1 MKKLLALV
9 LALVMSMSL
18 VTISNAAFKDAD
30 KIDYKE
36 AVDVMNA
43 VGVFIGDEKGN
54 FNAKENL
61 TREQAA
67 KIIAYLELGSKAAD
81 ALVGGATF
89 TDVASSRWSAGF
101 VGYCAQAGIVSG
113 VGDSKFDPA
122 GQLTALQFGKM
133 LLVELGYDAKAAG
146 MVGADWAINTSK
158 LMASTKLMDKIDGS
172 VNQVLTREKAAQMC
186 VNALKA
192 PTVEYSTKGSSITVN
207 GAEINFGASVPTYV
221 TNTIAKEQTISKQTL
236 TNSNA
241 YTIELGEKLFKD
253 LKLNR
258 TTDDF
263 GRPANEWFWKAA
275 KVGTY
280 ADKADLSYTEKVK
293 LGTIYS
299 DLGLGEKVLAKN
311 VTVYVDG
318 DKGTLAKDISKGE
331 DTKIG
336 GQGTLTEVYYD
347 SGDNSAVICHINYYI
362 GEVQKTVAATASKD
376 AYIVVATDSVK
387 PAGASGVENF
397 TTDEKFDDDA
407 MVYYTYSESAEEIK
421 SVAVCETASG
431 TVTEAQNARNA
442 KVDTANVTIGGTK
455 YKAAAK
461 FVGEEVSDVMV
472 KYDYKV
478 YLDGNANMLKIEK
491 VSKLSNEYA
500 LVRATQGK
508 NVFSSN
514 KAQIVFADG
523 TEKVV
528 STAKDYNKAGTNH
541 IDNNTIVTWTV
552 EDGVYT
558 LQPVATLQSDKVT
571 MNETERALN
580 LYMSGSPLAS
590 SLVITNDKAGMKI
603 GGGNTVKANSNT
615 VLVLYNVKDDS
626 YTTYTGIKSIP
637 SIETSATVGANVYYF
652 CDRGDM
658 ATILFVDVDNDSIV
672 KGAGKNAIYLAGAS
686 RSNLI
691 QNSTGNYYEYN
702 AIVDDEI
709 TTVKVDKAT
718 KVGSKYAYELDGM
731 FKSYNVN
738 SKGVITSLTAHA
750 DYADDG
756 KGTYLNGVGLDK
768 TSKDY
773 TVILNT
779 AGLFVKADGTEDKT
793 NYKNETITCDEK
805 ATFYY
810 VDKDGKITEITYKN
824 VTKDLNDK
832 VYAYVDDYMV
842 KQLVVFEVKD
852 TGAGTSKPL
861 AMGEKPVSYVD
872 GSKVVLEVVDNNT
885 TGLRTAKNEA
895 IAALRAAGYTRVGF
909 DASNTWL
916 TAYDKNLNEVYFDID
931 TNYYVSLTVDDKVVE
946 YVAANGSFNATK
958 ASATK
963 WSDISGKGTGFLN
976 GTTYKAYFKSTDTDE
991 ALIAKTSGTTTVIKT
1006 GYVQIG
1012 TTQDT
1017 SVTGLG
1023 SSGTNKV
1030 TVTTGNVAYN
1040 KATVKIEVDKAN
1052 VTKDYTI
1059 TVKNDGKV
1067 VDTFTAKKDTAIDKT
1082 VSLGD
1087 LTANIGNSEITVEAT
1102 EIVTPV
1108 MLTKNL
1114 VDKANGLT
1122 FTWTLANQVTPGT
1135 IVKGSLKITGDLTAG
1150 HTGNTVI
1157 TLADNA
1163 STGISGIKW
1172 VVADATAVGCSVS
1185 SAALTIPDTF
1195 ANTADGVTIHFEFT
1209 VDAGSTTPAI
1219 KATV

>member
-43 VGVFIGDEKGN
+43 VGVFVGDEKGN

-89 TDVASSRWSAGF
+89 TDVASTRWSAGF
-101 VGYCAQAGIVSG
+101 VGYCAQAGVVAG
-113 VGDSKFDPA
+113 NGDGKFDPA

-172 VNQVLTREKAAQMC
+172 VNQVLTREKAAQMS

-192 PTVEYSTKGSSITVN
+192 PTVEYSTKGSSIIVN

-347 SGDNSAVICHINYYI
+347 SGDNTAVICHINYYI

-397 TTDEKFDDDA
+397 TTDAKFDDDA

-431 TVTEAQNARNA
+431 TVTEAQNAKNA

-514 KAQIVFADG
+514 KAQVVFADG

-571 MNETERALN
+571 TNKTVRALN
-580 LYMSGSPLAS
+580 LYTSSTP

-603 GGGNTVKANSNT
+603 DGNIVKANSNT

-637 SIETSATVGANVYYF
+637 TIETSAAVGANVYYF

-658 ATILFVDVDNDSIV
+658 ATILFVDVDNDSIIT
-672 KGAGKNAIYLAGAS
+672 GAGKNAIYLAGAS

-852 TGAGTSKPL
+852 TNTNTNKPL

-872 GSKVVLEVVDNNT
+872 GSKVVLEVVDT
-885 TGLRTAKNEA
+885 TGLSAARAEA
-895 IAALRAAGYTRVGF
+895 TNALRAAGYTRVKY
-909 DASNTWL
+909 DVPTSPSYI
-916 TAYDKNLNEVYFDID
+916 TAYDKNLNEVYFDVYI
-931 TNYYVSLTVDDKVVE
+931 NYYVSLTVDDKPVE
-946 YVAANGSFNATK
+946 YVAADSNFNATK
-958 ASATK
+958 DSATK
-963 WSDISGKGTGFLN
+963 WSDISGKGTGFVK
-976 GTTYKAYFKSTDTDE
+976 GTAYKAYFKSTDTDE
-991 ALIAKTSGTTTVIKT
+991 ALIVKTSGTTTVIKT

-1012 TTQDT
+1012 TTQDA
-1017 SVTGLG
+1017 SVSGL
-1023 SSGTNKV
+1023 STSGTNKV
-1030 TVTTGNVAYN
+1030 TVTTGNVVYN

-1087 LTANIGNSEITVEAT
+1087 LTANIADSKITVEAT

-1209 VDAGSTTPAI
+1209 VDSSSTNPAI

>member
-30 KIDYKE
+30 SIDYKE

-89 TDVASSRWSAGF
+89 TDVASTRWSAGF
-101 VGYCAQAGIVSG
+101 VGYCAQAGVVAG
-113 VGDSKFDPA
+113 VGNGKFDPA

-192 PTVEYSTKGSSITVN
+192 PTVEYSTKGSSIIVN

-258 TTDDF
+258 TADDF

-347 SGDNSAVICHINYYI
+347 SGDNTAVICHINYYI

-376 AYIVVATDSVK
+376 AYIVIATDSVK
-387 PAGASGVENF
+387 PDGAAGVENF
-397 TTDEKFDDDA
+397 TTDAKFDDDVA
-407 MVYYTYSESAEEIK
+407 VYYTYSESADEIK
-421 SVAVCETASG
+421 SVAVCETVSG
-431 TVTEAQNARNA
+431 TVTEAQNAKTA
-442 KVDTANVTIGGTK
+442 KEDTANVTISEK

-461 FVGEEVSDVMV
+461 FVGEEVSDSMV

-478 YLDGNANMLKIEK
+478 YLDGNNNMLKIEK

-514 KAQIVFADG
+514 KAQVVFADG

-528 STAKDYNKAGTNH
+528 STAKDYNKVSSYQ
-541 IDNNTIVTWTV
+541 IPNNTIVTWTE

-558 LQPVATLQSDKVT
+558 FQPVENKGNVTVRATDLNATANNTLVVT
-571 MNETERALN
+571 NN
-580 LYMSGSPLAS
+580 
-590 SLVITNDKAGMKI
+590 KAGMTIKDKTI
-603 GGGNTVKANSNT
+603 NANSNT
-615 VLVLYNVKDDS
+615 ILVLYDKKDDS
-626 YTTYTGIKSIP
+626 YTTYTGIKEMP
-637 SIETSATVGANVYYF
+637 SIATKATVEADVYYY
-652 CDRGDM
+652 CNSGSM
-658 ATILFVDVDNDSIV
+658 ATILFVDVDNDTIV
-672 KGAGKNAIYLAGAS
+672 AGAGRNAIYLAGAS

-709 TTVKVDKAT
+709 TTVKVDKTT

-738 SKGVITSLTAHA
+738 SKGVITSLTAHDTYGSVAA
-750 DYADDG
+750 DKAQYLAGDG
-756 KGTYLNGVGLDK
+756 LNKV
-768 TSKDY
+768 SADY
-773 TVILNT
+773 TVIIDT
-779 AGLFVKADGTEDKT
+779 KASG
-793 NYKNETITCDEK
+793 KNATITCDEK

-824 VTKDLNDK
+824 VTKDENDK
-832 VYAYVDDYMV
+832 VYAFVDDYMV

-852 TGAGTSKPL
+852 TAPAAGTFDPADPKTAGIVGTTVVIP
-861 AMGEKPVSYVD
+861 KID
-872 GSKVVLEVVDNNT
+872 GVKVDNAANVLAKNGYTVTGLFGGTYWAVKDGTTYFFTESNPEYYTLTVNGTVVEYMAKGTASKISEKEFAAKYDTDGTAYKFVKGGTTYFFAYDSSSANAMTDGTAAVAIT
-885 TGLRTAKNEA
+885 TGYVKVTDNTSATTISGVETATAGGQKYAKVNNAVTVEYTV
-895 IAALRAAGYTRVGF
+895 AANTSVTLNYTVGGVAKTPITESTTAAGKVTFTVSG
-909 DASNTWL
+909 DKDIVL
-916 TAYDKNLNEVYFDID
+916 TSATPATTYGITYPAAKTKNGVTMTLTCPDTAVQGSTVTVKAKLTGKATGGNAVFALSGHGID
-931 TNYYVSLTVDDKVVE
+931 TNYANTFTGVTRSAAGTLTVADNTDLG
-946 YVAANGSFNATK
+946 AA
-958 ASATK
+958 
-963 WSDISGKGTGFLN
+963 
-976 GTTYKAYFKSTDTDE
+976 
-991 ALIAKTSGTTTVIKT
+991 
-1006 GYVQIG
+1006 
-1012 TTQDT
+1012 
-1017 SVTGLG
+1017 GL
-1023 SSGTNKV
+1023 
-1030 TVTTGNVAYN
+1030 
-1040 KATVKIEVDKAN
+1040 EV
-1052 VTKDYTI
+1052 
-1059 TVKNDGKV
+1059 
-1067 VDTFTAKKDTAIDKT
+1067 TFT
-1082 VSLGD
+1082 
-1087 LTANIGNSEITVEAT
+1087 
-1102 EIVTPV
+1102 
-1108 MLTKNL
+1108 
-1114 VDKANGLT
+1114 
-1122 FTWTLANQVTPGT
+1122 FTMP
-1135 IVKGSLKITGDLTAG
+1135 
-1150 HTGNTVI
+1150 
-1157 TLADNA
+1157 A
-1163 STGISGIKW
+1163 S
-1172 VVADATAVGCSVS
+1172 DATISIA
-1185 SAALTIPDTF
+1185 
-1195 ANTADGVTIHFEFT
+1195 
-1209 VDAGSTTPAI
+1209 
-1219 KATV
+1219 

>member
-81 ALVGGATF
+81 ALPGGATF
-89 TDVASSRWSAGF
+89 TDVASTRWSAGF
-101 VGYCAQAGIVSG
+101 VGYCAQAGVVNG
-113 VGDSKFDPA
+113 VGNSKFDPA

-172 VNQVLTREKAAQMC
+172 VNQVLTREKAAQMS

-347 SGDNSAVICHINYYI
+347 SGDNTAVICHINYYI

-376 AYIVVATDSVK
+376 AYIVIATDSEK
-387 PAGASGVENF
+387 PDGAAGVENF
-397 TTDEKFDDDA
+397 TTDAKFDDDVA
-407 MVYYTYSESAEEIK
+407 VYYTYSESADEIK
-421 SVAVCETASG
+421 SVAVCETVSG
-431 TVTEAQNARNA
+431 TVTEAQNAKTA
-442 KVDTANVTIGGTK
+442 KEDTANVTISEK

-461 FVGEEVSDVMV
+461 FVGEEVSDSMV

-478 YLDGNANMLKIEK
+478 YLDGNNNMLKIEK

-514 KAQIVFADG
+514 KAQVVFADG

-528 STAKDYNKAGTNH
+528 STAKDYNKVSSYQ
-541 IDNNTIVTWTV
+541 IPNNTIVTWTE

-558 LQPVATLQSDKVT
+558 FQPVENKG
-571 MNETERALN
+571 NETVRATDLN
-580 LYMSGSPLAS
+580 ATANNT
-590 SLVITNDKAGMKI
+590 LVVTNNKAGMTIKDKTI
-603 GGGNTVKANSNT
+603 NANSNT
-615 VLVLYNVKDDS
+615 ILVLYDKKDDS
-626 YTTYTGIKSIP
+626 YTTYTGIKEMP
-637 SIETSATVGANVYYF
+637 SIATEATVEADVYYY
-652 CDRGDM
+652 CNSGSM
-658 ATILFVDVDNDSIV
+658 ATILFVDVDNDTIV
-672 KGAGKNAIYLAGAS
+672 KGAGRNAIYLAGAS

-718 KVGSKYAYELDGM
+718 KVGSTYAYELDGM

-738 SKGVITSLTAHA
+738 SKGVITSLTAHDTYGSVAA
-750 DYADDG
+750 DKAQYLAGDG
-756 KGTYLNGVGLDK
+756 LNKV
-768 TSKDY
+768 SADY
-773 TVILNT
+773 TVIIDT
-779 AGLFVKADGTEDKT
+779 KASG
-793 NYKNETITCDEK
+793 KNATITCDEK

-824 VTKDLNDK
+824 VTKDENDK
-832 VYAYVDDYMV
+832 VYAFVDDYMV

-852 TGAGTSKPL
+852 KGAASGTFDPANPQKAYIDGVEIVIP
-861 AMGEKPVSYVD
+861 KVD
-872 GSKVVLEVVDNNT
+872 GKFVDN
-885 TGLRTAKNEA
+885 
-895 IAALRAAGYTRVGF
+895 AANVLVNNGYTVTGMF
-909 DASNTWL
+909 GSPATYWATKGGNT
-916 TAYDKNLNEVYFDID
+916 YFFTVKDPAPE
-931 TNYYVSLTVDDKVVE
+931 YYTLTVDGTVVE
-946 YVAANGSFNATK
+946 YIKSSEASTTTWKQVKDAAKGGTGMLENGTYAAYASKIDANKVVTSASVATKIETGYVKVTNSIGGSDPAIVVDGYAKANSSFTVKATYTSAVAANEEVVLTYDGTKTVTGVADTARKVFTFAVPAGVADVTLNSIANVGTYTVAAPKVVNGSGSEITGLK
-958 ASATK
+958 GLTVSAVADKTTAK
-963 WSDISGKGTGFLN
+963 SGETVTVTVTISGKATGAVTLTLT
-976 GTTYKAYFKSTDTDE
+976 GASWLAPSVPTGVAYTNSTV
-991 ALIAKTSGTTTVIKT
+991 LTVA
-1006 GYVQIG
+1006 
-1012 TTQDT
+1012 D
-1017 SVTGLG
+1017 
-1023 SSGTNKV
+1023 GTN
-1030 TVTTGNVAYN
+1030 
-1040 KATVKIEVDKAN
+1040 
-1052 VTKDYTI
+1052 
-1059 TVKNDGKV
+1059 
-1067 VDTFTAKKDTAIDKT
+1067 
-1082 VSLGD
+1082 LG
-1087 LTANIGNSEITVEAT
+1087 
-1102 EIVTPV
+1102 
-1108 MLTKNL
+1108 
-1114 VDKANGLT
+1114 
-1122 FTWTLANQVTPGT
+1122 
-1135 IVKGSLKITGDLTAG
+1135 
-1150 HTGNTVI
+1150 
-1157 TLADNA
+1157 
-1163 STGISGIKW
+1163 
-1172 VVADATAVGCSVS
+1172 
-1185 SAALTIPDTF
+1185 
-1195 ANTADGVTIHFEFT
+1195 DGVTVKCEFT
-1209 VDAGSTTPAI
+1209 VTSTMTTTNIAL
-1219 KATV
+1219 A

>member
-30 KIDYKE
+30 SIDYKE

-89 TDVASSRWSAGF
+89 TDVASTRWSAGF
-101 VGYCAQAGIVSG
+101 VGYCAQAGVVAG
-113 VGDSKFDPA
+113 VGNGKFDPA

-347 SGDNSAVICHINYYI
+347 SGDNTAVICHINYYI

-376 AYIVVATDSVK
+376 AYIVIATDSVK
-387 PAGASGVENF
+387 PDGAAGVENF
-397 TTDEKFDDDA
+397 TTDAKFDDDVA
-407 MVYYTYSESAEEIK
+407 VYYTYSESADEIK
-421 SVAVCETASG
+421 SVAVCETVSG
-431 TVTEAQNARNA
+431 TVTEAQNAKTA
-442 KVDTANVTIGGTK
+442 KEDTANVTISEK

-461 FVGEEVSDVMV
+461 FVGEEVSDSMV

-478 YLDGNANMLKIEK
+478 YLDGNNNMLKIEK

-514 KAQIVFADG
+514 KAQVVFADG

-528 STAKDYNKAGTNH
+528 STAKDYNKVSSYQ
-541 IDNNTIVTWTV
+541 IPNNTIVTWTE

-558 LQPVATLQSDKVT
+558 FQPVENKGNVTVRATDLNATANNTLVVT
-571 MNETERALN
+571 NN
-580 LYMSGSPLAS
+580 
-590 SLVITNDKAGMKI
+590 KAGMTIKNATI
-603 GGGNTVKANSNT
+603 NANSNT
-615 VLVLYNVKDDS
+615 ILVLYDKKDDS
-626 YTTYTGIKSIP
+626 YTTYTGIKEMP
-637 SIETSATVGANVYYF
+637 GIETTATVEADVYYY
-652 CDRGDM
+652 CNSGSM
-658 ATILFVDVDNDSIV
+658 ATILFVDVDNDTIV
-672 KGAGKNAIYLAGAS
+672 KGAGRNAIYLAGAS

-738 SKGVITSLTAHA
+738 SKGVITSLTAHTA
-750 DYADDG
+750 YNTNTGDALYLAGDG
-756 KGTYLNGVGLDK
+756 LNKV
-768 TSKDY
+768 SADY
-773 TVILNT
+773 TVIIDT
-779 AGLFVKADGTEDKT
+779 KASG
-793 NYKNETITCDEK
+793 KNATITCDEK

-824 VTKDLNDK
+824 VTKDENDK
-832 VYAYVDDYMV
+832 VYAFVDDYMV

-852 TGAGTSKPL
+852 KGAASGTFDPANPQKAYIDGYTVVIPKVDGKKVDNIANVLADNGYTVTGLMGTTVMANKNGVTYFFTESNPEYYTLTVNGTVVEYMANGTPSKFTEKEFAAKYGSLGTAYKFVKGGTTYFFGYSTTSTSAMTDGTAAVAITTGYVKVDDSTSATISGVETATAGGQKYAKVNNAVTVEYTVAANTSVTLNYTVGGVAQTPITESTTAAGKVTFT
-861 AMGEKPVSYVD
+861 VSGNKDIVLTSATTATAYGITYPAAKTTNGVTMTLTGPATAVD
-872 GSKVVLEVVDNNT
+872 GSTVTVKAKLTGKATGGNAVFALSGHGIDTTYAGTFTGVTRSAAGTLTVADNTDLGAAGLEVT
-885 TGLRTAKNEA
+885 FTFTMPTS
-895 IAALRAAGYTRVGF
+895 AA
-909 DASNTWL
+909 
-916 TAYDKNLNEVYFDID
+916 
-931 TNYYVSLTVDDKVVE
+931 
-946 YVAANGSFNATK
+946 
-958 ASATK
+958 
-963 WSDISGKGTGFLN
+963 
-976 GTTYKAYFKSTDTDE
+976 
-991 ALIAKTSGTTTVIKT
+991 
-1006 GYVQIG
+1006 
-1012 TTQDT
+1012 
-1017 SVTGLG
+1017 
-1023 SSGTNKV
+1023 
-1030 TVTTGNVAYN
+1030 
-1040 KATVKIEVDKAN
+1040 
-1052 VTKDYTI
+1052 TI
-1059 TVKNDGKV
+1059 TV
-1067 VDTFTAKKDTAIDKT
+1067 A
-1082 VSLGD
+1082 
-1087 LTANIGNSEITVEAT
+1087 
-1102 EIVTPV
+1102 
-1108 MLTKNL
+1108 
-1114 VDKANGLT
+1114 
-1122 FTWTLANQVTPGT
+1122 
-1135 IVKGSLKITGDLTAG
+1135 
-1150 HTGNTVI
+1150 
-1157 TLADNA
+1157 
-1163 STGISGIKW
+1163 
-1172 VVADATAVGCSVS
+1172 
-1185 SAALTIPDTF
+1185 
-1195 ANTADGVTIHFEFT
+1195 
-1209 VDAGSTTPAI
+1209 
-1219 KATV
+1219 

>member
-89 TDVASSRWSAGF
+89 TDVASTRWSAGF
-101 VGYCAQAGIVSG
+101 VGYCAQAGVVAG
-113 VGDSKFDPA
+113 VGNGKFDPA

-192 PTVEYSTKGSSITVN
+192 PTVEYSTKGSSIIVN

-347 SGDNSAVICHINYYI
+347 SGDNTAVICHINYYI

-376 AYIVVATDSVK
+376 AYIVIATDSVK
-387 PAGASGVENF
+387 PDGAAGVENF
-397 TTDEKFDDDA
+397 TTDAKFDDDVA
-407 MVYYTYSESAEEIK
+407 VYYTYSESADEIK
-421 SVAVCETASG
+421 SVAVCETVSG
-431 TVTEAQNARNA
+431 TVTEAQNAKTA
-442 KVDTANVTIGGTK
+442 KEDTANVTISEK

-461 FVGEEVSDVMV
+461 FVGEEVSDSMV

-478 YLDGNANMLKIEK
+478 YLDGNNNMLKIEK

-514 KAQIVFADG
+514 KAQVVFADG

-528 STAKDYNKAGTNH
+528 STAKDYNKVSSYQ
-541 IDNNTIVTWTV
+541 IPNNTIVTWTE

-558 LQPVATLQSDKVT
+558 FQPVENKGNVTVRATDLNATANNTLVVT
-571 MNETERALN
+571 NN
-580 LYMSGSPLAS
+580 
-590 SLVITNDKAGMKI
+590 KAGMTIKNATI
-603 GGGNTVKANSNT
+603 NANSNT
-615 VLVLYNVKDDS
+615 ILVLYDKKDDS
-626 YTTYTGIKSIP
+626 YTTYTGIKEMP
-637 SIETSATVGANVYYF
+637 GIETTATVEADVYYY
-652 CDRGDM
+652 CNSGSM
-658 ATILFVDVDNDSIV
+658 ATILFVDVDNDTIV
-672 KGAGKNAIYLAGAS
+672 KGAGRNAIYLAGAS

-738 SKGVITSLTAHA
+738 SKGVITSLTAHTA
-750 DYADDG
+750 YNTNTGDALYLAGDG
-756 KGTYLNGVGLDK
+756 LNKV
-768 TSKDY
+768 SADY
-773 TVILNT
+773 TVIIDT
-779 AGLFVKADGTEDKT
+779 KASG
-793 NYKNETITCDEK
+793 KNATITCDEK

-824 VTKDLNDK
+824 VTKDENDK
-832 VYAYVDDYMV
+832 VYAFVDDYMV

-852 TGAGTSKPL
+852 KGAESGTFDPANPQKAYIDGYTVVIPKVDGKKVDNIANVLADNGYTVTGLMGTTVMANKNGVTYFFSESNPEYYTLTVNGTVVEYMANGTPSKFTEKEFAAKYGSLGTAYKFVKGGTTYFFGYSTTSTSAMTDGTAAVAITTGYVKVDDSTSATISGVETATAGGQKYAKVNNAVTVEYTVAANTSVTLNYTVGGVAQTPITESTTAAGKVTFT
-861 AMGEKPVSYVD
+861 VSGDKDIELTSATTATAYGITYPAAKTTNGVTMTLTGPATAVD
-872 GSKVVLEVVDNNT
+872 GSTVTVKAKLTGKATGGNAVFALSGHGIDTTYAGTFTGVTRSAAGTLTVADNTDLGAAGLEVT
-885 TGLRTAKNEA
+885 FTFTMP
-895 IAALRAAGYTRVGF
+895 
-909 DASNTWL
+909 
-916 TAYDKNLNEVYFDID
+916 
-931 TNYYVSLTVDDKVVE
+931 
-946 YVAANGSFNATK
+946 
-958 ASATK
+958 ASA
-963 WSDISGKGTGFLN
+963 
-976 GTTYKAYFKSTDTDE
+976 A
-991 ALIAKTSGTTTVIKT
+991 
-1006 GYVQIG
+1006 
-1012 TTQDT
+1012 
-1017 SVTGLG
+1017 
-1023 SSGTNKV
+1023 
-1030 TVTTGNVAYN
+1030 
-1040 KATVKIEVDKAN
+1040 
-1052 VTKDYTI
+1052 TI
-1059 TVKNDGKV
+1059 TV
-1067 VDTFTAKKDTAIDKT
+1067 A
-1082 VSLGD
+1082 
-1087 LTANIGNSEITVEAT
+1087 
-1102 EIVTPV
+1102 
-1108 MLTKNL
+1108 
-1114 VDKANGLT
+1114 
-1122 FTWTLANQVTPGT
+1122 
-1135 IVKGSLKITGDLTAG
+1135 
-1150 HTGNTVI
+1150 
-1157 TLADNA
+1157 
-1163 STGISGIKW
+1163 
-1172 VVADATAVGCSVS
+1172 
-1185 SAALTIPDTF
+1185 
-1195 ANTADGVTIHFEFT
+1195 
-1209 VDAGSTTPAI
+1209 
-1219 KATV
+1219 

>member
-89 TDVASSRWSAGF
+89 TDVASTRWSAGF
-101 VGYCAQAGIVSG
+101 VGYCAQAGVVAG
-113 VGDSKFDPA
+113 VGNGKFDPA

-258 TTDDF
+258 TADDF

-347 SGDNSAVICHINYYI
+347 SGDNTAVICHINYYI

-376 AYIVVATDSVK
+376 AYIVIATDSVK
-387 PAGASGVENF
+387 PDGAAGVENF
-397 TTDEKFDDDA
+397 TTDAKFDDDVA
-407 MVYYTYSESAEEIK
+407 VYYTYSESADEIK
-421 SVAVCETASG
+421 SVAVCETVSG
-431 TVTEAQNARNA
+431 TVTEAQNAKTA
-442 KVDTANVTIGGTK
+442 KEDTANVTISEK

-461 FVGEEVSDVMV
+461 FVGEEVSDSMV

-478 YLDGNANMLKIEK
+478 YLDGNNNMLKIEK

-514 KAQIVFADG
+514 KAQVVFADG

-528 STAKDYNKAGTNH
+528 STAKDYNKVSSYQ
-541 IDNNTIVTWTV
+541 IPNNTIVTWTE

-558 LQPVATLQSDKVT
+558 FQPVENKGNVTVRATDLNATANNTLVVT
-571 MNETERALN
+571 NN
-580 LYMSGSPLAS
+580 
-590 SLVITNDKAGMKI
+590 KAGMTIKDKTI
-603 GGGNTVKANSNT
+603 NANSNT
-615 VLVLYNVKDDS
+615 ILVLYDKKDDS
-626 YTTYTGIKSIP
+626 YTTYTGIKEMP
-637 SIETSATVGANVYYF
+637 SIATKATVEADVYYY
-652 CDRGDM
+652 CNSGSM
-658 ATILFVDVDNDSIV
+658 ATILFVDVDNDTIV
-672 KGAGKNAIYLAGAS
+672 AGAGRNAIYLAGAS

-709 TTVKVDKAT
+709 TTVKVDKTT

-738 SKGVITSLTAHA
+738 SKGVITSLTAHDTYGSVAA
-750 DYADDG
+750 DKAQYLAGDG
-756 KGTYLNGVGLDK
+756 LNKV
-768 TSKDY
+768 SADY
-773 TVILNT
+773 TVIIDT
-779 AGLFVKADGTEDKT
+779 KASG
-793 NYKNETITCDEK
+793 KNATITCDEK

-824 VTKDLNDK
+824 VTKDENDK
-832 VYAYVDDYMV
+832 VYAFVDDYMV

-852 TGAGTSKPL
+852 TAPTAGSFDPADPKTAGIVGTTVVIPKI
-861 AMGEKPVSYVD
+861 D
-872 GSKVVLEVVDNNT
+872 GVKVDNAANVLAKNGYTVTGMFGSPATYWAVKDGTTYFFTESNPEYYTLTVNGTVVEYMANGTPSKFTEKEFAAKYGTDGTAYKSVKGGTTYFLAYAPSSTSAMTDGTAAVAITTGYVKVTDNT
-885 TGLRTAKNEA
+885 TGATISGVETAT
-895 IAALRAAGYTRVGF
+895 AGGQKY
-909 DASNTWL
+909 A
-916 TAYDKNLNEVYFDID
+916 
-931 TNYYVSLTVDDKVVE
+931 KVNNAVTVE
-946 YVAANGSFNATK
+946 YTVAAN
-958 ASATK
+958 
-963 WSDISGKGTGFLN
+963 
-976 GTTYKAYFKSTDTDE
+976 
-991 ALIAKTSGTTTVIKT
+991 
-1006 GYVQIG
+1006 
-1012 TTQDT
+1012 T
-1017 SVTGLG
+1017 SVTLNYTVGG
-1023 SSGTNKV
+1023 VAKTPITESTTAAGKV
-1030 TVTTGNVAYN
+1030 TFTVSGDKDIVLTSATSATTYGITYPAAKTTNGVTMTLTCPDTAVQGSMVTVKAKLTG
-1040 KATVKIEVDKAN
+1040 KATGGDAVFTLSGHSIDTA
-1052 VTKDYTI
+1052 YA
-1059 TVKNDGKV
+1059 G
-1067 VDTFTAKKDTAIDKT
+1067 TFTGVSKSAVGQLT
-1082 VSLGD
+1082 VANNTDLG
-1087 LTANIGNSEITVEAT
+1087 AA
-1102 EIVTPV
+1102 
-1108 MLTKNL
+1108 
-1114 VDKANGLT
+1114 GLEVT
-1122 FTWTLANQVTPGT
+1122 FTFTMP
-1135 IVKGSLKITGDLTAG
+1135 
-1150 HTGNTVI
+1150 
-1157 TLADNA
+1157 A
-1163 STGISGIKW
+1163 S
-1172 VVADATAVGCSVS
+1172 DATISIA
-1185 SAALTIPDTF
+1185 
-1195 ANTADGVTIHFEFT
+1195 
-1209 VDAGSTTPAI
+1209 
-1219 KATV
+1219 

>member
-54 FNAKENL
+54 FNAKDNL

-67 KIIAYLELGSKAAD
+67 KIIAYLELGEKAAD

-89 TDVASSRWSAGF
+89 TDVASTRWSAGF
-101 VGYCAQAGIVSG
+101 VGYCAQAGVVAG
-113 VGDSKFDPA
+113 VGNGKFDPA

-192 PTVEYSTKGSSITVN
+192 PTVEYSTKGSSIIVN
-207 GAEINFGASVPTYV
+207 GAEINLGASVPTYV

-347 SGDNSAVICHINYYI
+347 SGDNTAVICHINYYI

-376 AYIVVATDSVK
+376 AYIVIATDSVK
-387 PAGASGVENF
+387 PDGAAGVENF
-397 TTDEKFDDDA
+397 TTDAKFDDDVA
-407 MVYYTYSESAEEIK
+407 VYYTYSESADEIK
-421 SVAVCETASG
+421 SVAVCETVSG
-431 TVTEAQNARNA
+431 TVTEAQNAKTA
-442 KVDTANVTIGGTK
+442 KEDTANVTISEK

-461 FVGEEVSDVMV
+461 FVGEEVSDSMV

-478 YLDGNANMLKIEK
+478 YLDGNNNMLKIEK

-514 KAQIVFADG
+514 KAQVVFADG

-528 STAKDYNKAGTNH
+528 STAKDYNKVSSYQ
-541 IDNNTIVTWTV
+541 IPNNTIVTWTE

-558 LQPVATLQSDKVT
+558 FQPVENKGNVTVRATDLNATANNTLVVT
-571 MNETERALN
+571 NN
-580 LYMSGSPLAS
+580 
-590 SLVITNDKAGMKI
+590 KAGMTIKDKTI
-603 GGGNTVKANSNT
+603 NANSNT
-615 VLVLYNVKDDS
+615 ILVLYDKKDDS
-626 YTTYTGIKSIP
+626 YTTYTGIKEMP
-637 SIETSATVGANVYYF
+637 SIATKATVEADVYYY
-652 CDRGDM
+652 CNSGSM
-658 ATILFVDVDNDSIV
+658 ATILFVDVDNDTIV
-672 KGAGKNAIYLAGAS
+672 VGAGRNAIYLAGAS

-709 TTVKVDKAT
+709 TTVKVDKTT

-738 SKGVITSLTAHA
+738 SKGVITSLTAHDTYGSVAA
-750 DYADDG
+750 DKAQYLAGDG
-756 KGTYLNGVGLDK
+756 LNKV
-768 TSKDY
+768 SADY
-773 TVILNT
+773 TVIIDT
-779 AGLFVKADGTEDKT
+779 KASG
-793 NYKNETITCDEK
+793 KNATITCDEK

-824 VTKDLNDK
+824 VTKDENDK
-832 VYAYVDDYMV
+832 VYAFVDDYMV

-852 TGAGTSKPL
+852 TAPTAGSFDPADPKTAGIVGTTVVIPKI
-861 AMGEKPVSYVD
+861 D
-872 GSKVVLEVVDNNT
+872 GVKVDNAANV
-885 TGLRTAKNEA
+885 LAKN
-895 IAALRAAGYTRVGF
+895 GYTVTGMF
-909 DASNTWL
+909 GSPATYWAVKDGTTYFFTESNP
-916 TAYDKNLNEVYFDID
+916 E
-931 TNYYVSLTVDDKVVE
+931 YYTLTVNGTVVE
-946 YVAANGSFNATK
+946 YMANGTPSKFTEKEFAAKYGTDGTAYKFVKRGTTYFFAYAPSSPSAMTDGTAAVAITTGYVKVDDSTSATTISGVETATAGGQKYAKVNNAVTVEYTVAAN
-958 ASATK
+958 
-963 WSDISGKGTGFLN
+963 
-976 GTTYKAYFKSTDTDE
+976 
-991 ALIAKTSGTTTVIKT
+991 
-1006 GYVQIG
+1006 
-1012 TTQDT
+1012 T
-1017 SVTGLG
+1017 SVTLNYTVGG
-1023 SSGTNKV
+1023 VAQTPITESTTAAGKV
-1030 TVTTGNVAYN
+1030 TFTVSGDKDIVLTSATLATTYGITYPAAKTTYGVTMTLTCPDTAVQGSMVTVKAKLTG
-1040 KATVKIEVDKAN
+1040 KATGGDAVFTLSGHSIDTA
-1052 VTKDYTI
+1052 YA
-1059 TVKNDGKV
+1059 G
-1067 VDTFTAKKDTAIDKT
+1067 TFTGVSKSAVGQLT
-1082 VSLGD
+1082 VANNTDLG
-1087 LTANIGNSEITVEAT
+1087 AA
-1102 EIVTPV
+1102 
-1108 MLTKNL
+1108 
-1114 VDKANGLT
+1114 GLEVT
-1122 FTWTLANQVTPGT
+1122 FTFTMP
-1135 IVKGSLKITGDLTAG
+1135 
-1150 HTGNTVI
+1150 
-1157 TLADNA
+1157 A
-1163 STGISGIKW
+1163 S
-1172 VVADATAVGCSVS
+1172 DATISIA
-1185 SAALTIPDTF
+1185 
-1195 ANTADGVTIHFEFT
+1195 
-1209 VDAGSTTPAI
+1209 
-1219 KATV
+1219 

>member
-30 KIDYKE
+30 SIDYKE

-347 SGDNSAVICHINYYI
+347 SGDNTAVICHINYYI

-376 AYIVVATDSVK
+376 AYIVIATDSVK
-387 PAGASGVENF
+387 PDGAAGVENF
-397 TTDEKFDDDA
+397 TTDAKFDDDVA
-407 MVYYTYSESAEEIK
+407 VYYTYSESADEIK
-421 SVAVCETASG
+421 SVAVCETVSG
-431 TVTEAQNARNA
+431 TVTEAQNAKTA
-442 KVDTANVTIGGTK
+442 KEDTANVTISEK

-461 FVGEEVSDVMV
+461 FVGEEVSDSMV

-478 YLDGNANMLKIEK
+478 YLDGNNNMLKIEK

-514 KAQIVFADG
+514 KAQVVFADG

-528 STAKDYNKAGTNH
+528 STAKDYNKVSSYQ
-541 IDNNTIVTWTV
+541 IPNNTIVTWTE

-558 LQPVATLQSDKVT
+558 FQPVENKGNVTVRATDLNATANNTLVVT
-571 MNETERALN
+571 NN
-580 LYMSGSPLAS
+580 
-590 SLVITNDKAGMKI
+590 KAGMTIKNATI
-603 GGGNTVKANSNT
+603 NANSNT
-615 VLVLYNVKDDS
+615 ILVLYDKKDDS
-626 YTTYTGIKSIP
+626 YTTYTGIKEMP
-637 SIETSATVGANVYYF
+637 GIETTATVEADVYYY
-652 CDRGDM
+652 CNSGSM
-658 ATILFVDVDNDSIV
+658 ATILFVDVDNDTIV
-672 KGAGKNAIYLAGAS
+672 KGAGRNAIYLAGAS

-738 SKGVITSLTAHA
+738 SKGVITSLTAHTA
-750 DYADDG
+750 YNTNTGDALYLAGDG
-756 KGTYLNGVGLDK
+756 LNKV
-768 TSKDY
+768 SADY
-773 TVILNT
+773 TVIIDT
-779 AGLFVKADGTEDKT
+779 KASG
-793 NYKNETITCDEK
+793 KNATITCDEK

-824 VTKDLNDK
+824 VTKDENDK
-832 VYAYVDDYMV
+832 VYAFVDDYMV

-852 TGAGTSKPL
+852 KGAASGTFDPANPQKAYIDGYTVVIPKVDGKKVDNIANVLADNGYTVTGLMGTTVMANKNGVTYFFTESNPEYYTLTVNGTVVEYMANGTPSKFTEKEFAAKYGSLGTAYKFVKGGTTYFFGYSTTSTSAMTDGTAAVAITTGYVKVDDSTSATISGVETATAGGQKYAKVNNAVTVEYTVAANTSVTLNYTVGGVAQTPITESTTAAGKVTFT
-861 AMGEKPVSYVD
+861 VSGNKDIVLTSATTATAYGITYPAAKTTNGVTMTLTGPATAVD
-872 GSKVVLEVVDNNT
+872 GSTVTVKAKLTGKATGGNAVFALSGHGIDTTYAGTFTGVTRSAAGTLTVADNTDLGAAGLEVT
-885 TGLRTAKNEA
+885 FTFTMPTS
-895 IAALRAAGYTRVGF
+895 AA
-909 DASNTWL
+909 
-916 TAYDKNLNEVYFDID
+916 
-931 TNYYVSLTVDDKVVE
+931 
-946 YVAANGSFNATK
+946 
-958 ASATK
+958 
-963 WSDISGKGTGFLN
+963 
-976 GTTYKAYFKSTDTDE
+976 
-991 ALIAKTSGTTTVIKT
+991 
-1006 GYVQIG
+1006 
-1012 TTQDT
+1012 
-1017 SVTGLG
+1017 
-1023 SSGTNKV
+1023 
-1030 TVTTGNVAYN
+1030 
-1040 KATVKIEVDKAN
+1040 
-1052 VTKDYTI
+1052 TI
-1059 TVKNDGKV
+1059 TV
-1067 VDTFTAKKDTAIDKT
+1067 A
-1082 VSLGD
+1082 
-1087 LTANIGNSEITVEAT
+1087 
-1102 EIVTPV
+1102 
-1108 MLTKNL
+1108 
-1114 VDKANGLT
+1114 
-1122 FTWTLANQVTPGT
+1122 
-1135 IVKGSLKITGDLTAG
+1135 
-1150 HTGNTVI
+1150 
-1157 TLADNA
+1157 
-1163 STGISGIKW
+1163 
-1172 VVADATAVGCSVS
+1172 
-1185 SAALTIPDTF
+1185 
-1195 ANTADGVTIHFEFT
+1195 
-1209 VDAGSTTPAI
+1209 
-1219 KATV
+1219 

>member
-101 VGYCAQAGIVSG
+101 VGYCAQAGVVNG
-113 VGDSKFDPA
+113 VGNGKFDPA

-192 PTVEYSTKGSSITVN
+192 PTVEYSTKGSSIIVN

-347 SGDNSAVICHINYYI
+347 SGDNTAVICHINYYI

-376 AYIVVATDSVK
+376 AYIVIATDSVK
-387 PAGASGVENF
+387 PAGAAGVENF
-397 TTDEKFDDDA
+397 TTDAKFDDDVA
-407 MVYYTYSESAEEIK
+407 VYYTYSESADEIK
-421 SVAVCETASG
+421 SVAVCETVSG
-431 TVTEAQNARNA
+431 TVTEAQNAKTA
-442 KVDTANVTIGGTK
+442 KEDTANVTISEK

-461 FVGEEVSDVMV
+461 FVGEEVSDSMV

-478 YLDGNANMLKIEK
+478 YLDGNNNMLKIEK

-514 KAQIVFADG
+514 KAQVVFADG

-528 STAKDYNKAGTNH
+528 STAKDYNKVSSYQ
-541 IDNNTIVTWTV
+541 IPNNTIVTWTE

-558 LQPVATLQSDKVT
+558 FQPVENKGNVTVRATDLNATANNTLVVT
-571 MNETERALN
+571 NN
-580 LYMSGSPLAS
+580 
-590 SLVITNDKAGMKI
+590 KAGMTIKNATI
-603 GGGNTVKANSNT
+603 NANSNT
-615 VLVLYNVKDDS
+615 ILVLYDKKDDS
-626 YTTYTGIKSIP
+626 YTTYTGIKEMP
-637 SIETSATVGANVYYF
+637 GIETTATVEADVYYY
-652 CDRGDM
+652 CNSGSM
-658 ATILFVDVDNDSIV
+658 ATILFVDVDNDTIV
-672 KGAGKNAIYLAGAS
+672 KGAGRNAIYLAGAS

-738 SKGVITSLTAHA
+738 SKGVITSLTAHTA
-750 DYADDG
+750 YNTNTGDALYLAGDG
-756 KGTYLNGVGLDK
+756 LNKV
-768 TSKDY
+768 SADY
-773 TVILNT
+773 TVIIDT
-779 AGLFVKADGTEDKT
+779 KASG
-793 NYKNETITCDEK
+793 KNATITCDEK

-824 VTKDLNDK
+824 VTKDENDK
-832 VYAYVDDYMV
+832 VYAFVDDYMV

-852 TGAGTSKPL
+852 TAPTAGSFDPADPKTAGIVGTTVVIPVIDGVKVDNAANVL
-861 AMGEKPVSYVD
+861 AKNGYTVTGLFGGTYWAVKDGTTYFFTESNPVYWTLKVD
-872 GSKVVLEVVDNNT
+872 GVTVEYMANGTLSKFTEKEFAAKYGSLGTAYKSVKAGATYFFGYNTISTSAMSDGTAAVAIT
-885 TGLRTAKNEA
+885 TG
-895 IAALRAAGYTRVGF
+895 
-909 DASNTWL
+909 
-916 TAYDKNLNEVYFDID
+916 
-931 TNYYVSLTVDDKVVE
+931 YVKVDDSTSATISGVETATAGGQKYAKVNNAVTVE
-946 YVAANGSFNATK
+946 YTVAAN
-958 ASATK
+958 
-963 WSDISGKGTGFLN
+963 
-976 GTTYKAYFKSTDTDE
+976 
-991 ALIAKTSGTTTVIKT
+991 
-1006 GYVQIG
+1006 
-1012 TTQDT
+1012 T
-1017 SVTGLG
+1017 SVTLNYTVGG
-1023 SSGTNKV
+1023 VAQTPITESTTAAGKV
-1030 TVTTGNVAYN
+1030 TFTVSGDKDIVLTSATPATTYGITYPAAKTTNGVTMTLTCPDTAVQGSMVTVKAKLTG
-1040 KATVKIEVDKAN
+1040 KATGGDAVFTLSGHSIDTA
-1052 VTKDYTI
+1052 YA
-1059 TVKNDGKV
+1059 G
-1067 VDTFTAKKDTAIDKT
+1067 TFTGVSKSAAGQLT
-1082 VSLGD
+1082 VANNTDLG
-1087 LTANIGNSEITVEAT
+1087 AA
-1102 EIVTPV
+1102 
-1108 MLTKNL
+1108 
-1114 VDKANGLT
+1114 GLEVT
-1122 FTWTLANQVTPGT
+1122 FTFTMP
-1135 IVKGSLKITGDLTAG
+1135 
-1150 HTGNTVI
+1150 
-1157 TLADNA
+1157 A
-1163 STGISGIKW
+1163 S
-1172 VVADATAVGCSVS
+1172 DATISIA
-1185 SAALTIPDTF
+1185 
-1195 ANTADGVTIHFEFT
+1195 
-1209 VDAGSTTPAI
+1209 
-1219 KATV
+1219 

>member
-89 TDVASSRWSAGF
+89 TDVASTRWSAGF
-101 VGYCAQAGIVSG
+101 VGYCAQAGVVAG
-113 VGDSKFDPA
+113 VGNGKFDPA

-192 PTVEYSTKGSSITVN
+192 PTVEYSTKGSSIIVN

-258 TTDDF
+258 TADDF

-347 SGDNSAVICHINYYI
+347 SGDNTAVICHINYYI

-376 AYIVVATDSVK
+376 AYIVIATDSVK
-387 PAGASGVENF
+387 PDGAAGVENF
-397 TTDEKFDDDA
+397 TTDAKFDDDVA
-407 MVYYTYSESAEEIK
+407 VYYTYSESADEIK
-421 SVAVCETASG
+421 SVAVCETVSG
-431 TVTEAQNARNA
+431 TVTEAQNAKTA
-442 KVDTANVTIGGTK
+442 KEDTANVTISEK

-461 FVGEEVSDVMV
+461 FVGEEVSDSMV

-478 YLDGNANMLKIEK
+478 YLDGNNNMLKIEK

-514 KAQIVFADG
+514 KAQVVFADG

-528 STAKDYNKAGTNH
+528 STAKDYNKVSSYQ
-541 IDNNTIVTWTV
+541 IPNNTIVTWTE

-558 LQPVATLQSDKVT
+558 FQPVENKGNVTVRATDLNATANNTLVVT
-571 MNETERALN
+571 NN
-580 LYMSGSPLAS
+580 
-590 SLVITNDKAGMKI
+590 KAGMTIKDKTI
-603 GGGNTVKANSNT
+603 NANSNT
-615 VLVLYNVKDDS
+615 ILVLYDKKDDS
-626 YTTYTGIKSIP
+626 YTTYTGIKEMP
-637 SIETSATVGANVYYF
+637 SIATKATVEADVYYY
-652 CDRGDM
+652 CNSGSM
-658 ATILFVDVDNDSIV
+658 ATILFVDVDNDTIV
-672 KGAGKNAIYLAGAS
+672 AGAGRNAIYLAGAS

-709 TTVKVDKAT
+709 TTVKVDKTT

-738 SKGVITSLTAHA
+738 SKGVITSLTAHDTYGSVAA
-750 DYADDG
+750 DKAQYLAGDG
-756 KGTYLNGVGLDK
+756 LNKV
-768 TSKDY
+768 SADY
-773 TVILNT
+773 TVIIDT
-779 AGLFVKADGTEDKT
+779 KASG
-793 NYKNETITCDEK
+793 KNATITCDEK

-824 VTKDLNDK
+824 VTKDENDK
-832 VYAYVDDYMV
+832 VYAFVDDYMV

-852 TGAGTSKPL
+852 TAPTAGSFDPADPKTAGIVGTTVVIPVIDGVKVDNAANVL
-861 AMGEKPVSYVD
+861 AKNGYTVTGLFGGTYWAVKDGTTYFFTESNPVYWTLKVD
-872 GSKVVLEVVDNNT
+872 GVTVEYMANGTPSKFTEKEFAAKYGSLGTAYKFVKAGATYFFGYNTISTSAMSDGTAAVAIT
-885 TGLRTAKNEA
+885 TGYVKVDDSTSATTISGVETTTADGQKYAKVNNAVTVEYTV
-895 IAALRAAGYTRVGF
+895 AANTSVTLNYTVGGVAQTPITESTTAAGKVTFTVSG
-909 DASNTWL
+909 DKDIVL
-916 TAYDKNLNEVYFDID
+916 TSATPATTYGITYSPTTKTKTMNGVTMTLTGPATAVEGTTVTVKAMLTGTATGGNAVFALSGHGID
-931 TNYYVSLTVDDKVVE
+931 TNYAGTFTGVTRSAAGTLTVAD
-946 YVAANGSFNATK
+946 NTNL
-958 ASATK
+958 
-963 WSDISGKGTGFLN
+963 GT
-976 GTTYKAYFKSTDTDE
+976 A
-991 ALIAKTSGTTTVIKT
+991 
-1006 GYVQIG
+1006 
-1012 TTQDT
+1012 
-1017 SVTGLG
+1017 GL
-1023 SSGTNKV
+1023 
-1030 TVTTGNVAYN
+1030 
-1040 KATVKIEVDKAN
+1040 EV
-1052 VTKDYTI
+1052 
-1059 TVKNDGKV
+1059 
-1067 VDTFTAKKDTAIDKT
+1067 TFTFTMPSSA
-1082 VSLGD
+1082 
-1087 LTANIGNSEITVEAT
+1087 AT
-1102 EIVTPV
+1102 
-1108 MLTKNL
+1108 
-1114 VDKANGLT
+1114 
-1122 FTWTLANQVTPGT
+1122 
-1135 IVKGSLKITGDLTAG
+1135 
-1150 HTGNTVI
+1150 I
-1157 TLADNA
+1157 TLA
-1163 STGISGIKW
+1163 
-1172 VVADATAVGCSVS
+1172 
-1185 SAALTIPDTF
+1185 
-1195 ANTADGVTIHFEFT
+1195 
-1209 VDAGSTTPAI
+1209 
-1219 KATV
+1219 

>member
-89 TDVASSRWSAGF
+89 TDVASTRWSAGF
-101 VGYCAQAGIVSG
+101 VGYCAQAGVVAG
-113 VGDSKFDPA
+113 VGNGKFDPA

-192 PTVEYSTKGSSITVN
+192 PTVEYSTKGSSIIVN

-258 TTDDF
+258 TADDF

-347 SGDNSAVICHINYYI
+347 SGDNTAVICHINYYI

-376 AYIVVATDSVK
+376 AYIVIATDSVK
-387 PAGASGVENF
+387 PDGAAGVENF
-397 TTDEKFDDDA
+397 TTDAKFDDDVA
-407 MVYYTYSESAEEIK
+407 VYYTYSESADEIK
-421 SVAVCETASG
+421 SVAVCETVSG
-431 TVTEAQNARNA
+431 TVTEAQNAKTA
-442 KVDTANVTIGGTK
+442 KEDTANVTISEK

-461 FVGEEVSDVMV
+461 FVGEEVSDSMV

-478 YLDGNANMLKIEK
+478 YLDGNNNMLKIEK

-514 KAQIVFADG
+514 KAQVVFADG

-528 STAKDYNKAGTNH
+528 STAKDYNKVSSYQ
-541 IDNNTIVTWTV
+541 IPNNTIVTWTE

-558 LQPVATLQSDKVT
+558 FQPVENKGNVTVRATDLNATANNTLVVT
-571 MNETERALN
+571 NN
-580 LYMSGSPLAS
+580 
-590 SLVITNDKAGMKI
+590 KAGMTIKDKTI
-603 GGGNTVKANSNT
+603 NANSNT
-615 VLVLYNVKDDS
+615 ILVLYDKKDDS
-626 YTTYTGIKSIP
+626 YTTYTGIKEMP
-637 SIETSATVGANVYYF
+637 SIATKATVEADVYYY
-652 CDRGDM
+652 CNSGSM
-658 ATILFVDVDNDSIV
+658 ATILFVDVDNDTIV
-672 KGAGKNAIYLAGAS
+672 AGAGRNAIYLAGAS

-709 TTVKVDKAT
+709 TTVKVDKTT

-738 SKGVITSLTAHA
+738 SKGVITSLTAHDTYGSVAA
-750 DYADDG
+750 DKAQYLAGDG
-756 KGTYLNGVGLDK
+756 LNKV
-768 TSKDY
+768 SADY
-773 TVILNT
+773 TVIIDT
-779 AGLFVKADGTEDKT
+779 KASG
-793 NYKNETITCDEK
+793 KNATITCDEK

-824 VTKDLNDK
+824 VTKDENDK
-832 VYAYVDDYMV
+832 VYAFVDDYMV

-852 TGAGTSKPL
+852 TAPAAGTFDPADPKTAGIVGTTVVIP
-861 AMGEKPVSYVD
+861 KID
-872 GSKVVLEVVDNNT
+872 GVKVDNAANVLAKNGYTVTGLFGGTYWAVKDGTTYFFTESNPEYYTLTVNGTVVEYMAKGTASKISEKEFAAKYDTDGTAYKFVKGGTTYFFAYDSSSANAMTDGTAAVAIT
-885 TGLRTAKNEA
+885 TGYVKVTDNTSATTISGVETATAGGQKYAKVNNAVTVEYTV
-895 IAALRAAGYTRVGF
+895 AANTSVTLNYTVGGVAKTPITESTTAAGKVTFTVSG
-909 DASNTWL
+909 DKDIVL
-916 TAYDKNLNEVYFDID
+916 TSATPATTYGITYPAAKTKNGVTMTLTCPDTAVQGSTVTVKAKLTGKATGGNAVFALSGHGID
-931 TNYYVSLTVDDKVVE
+931 TNYANTFTGVTRSAAGTLTVADNTDLG
-946 YVAANGSFNATK
+946 AA
-958 ASATK
+958 
-963 WSDISGKGTGFLN
+963 
-976 GTTYKAYFKSTDTDE
+976 
-991 ALIAKTSGTTTVIKT
+991 
-1006 GYVQIG
+1006 
-1012 TTQDT
+1012 
-1017 SVTGLG
+1017 GL
-1023 SSGTNKV
+1023 
-1030 TVTTGNVAYN
+1030 
-1040 KATVKIEVDKAN
+1040 EV
-1052 VTKDYTI
+1052 
-1059 TVKNDGKV
+1059 
-1067 VDTFTAKKDTAIDKT
+1067 TFT
-1082 VSLGD
+1082 
-1087 LTANIGNSEITVEAT
+1087 
-1102 EIVTPV
+1102 
-1108 MLTKNL
+1108 
-1114 VDKANGLT
+1114 
-1122 FTWTLANQVTPGT
+1122 FTMP
-1135 IVKGSLKITGDLTAG
+1135 
-1150 HTGNTVI
+1150 
-1157 TLADNA
+1157 A
-1163 STGISGIKW
+1163 S
-1172 VVADATAVGCSVS
+1172 DATISIA
-1185 SAALTIPDTF
+1185 
-1195 ANTADGVTIHFEFT
+1195 
-1209 VDAGSTTPAI
+1209 
-1219 KATV
+1219 